1 MAKSTGPK
9 PPEKPRAA
17 APRARRTEAK
27 PALKLVV
34 PVPTP
39 VPVPV
44 PTGETPALV
53 TLRKKDLVERVCEA
67 SGLKKK
73 DVKPVIEA
81 TLRVL
86 GDALEAGSA
95 LAIPPLGKARVNRQ
109 TGSTGDEVLVVKLRR
124 PSPAATAAVTA
135 AEPGEDDN

>member
-1 MAKSTGPK
+1 MAKSTGSK

-17 APRARRTEAK
+17 APRARRTAAK

-34 PVPTP
+34 PVPAP
-39 VPVPV
+39 LAEP
-44 PTGETPALV
+44 PALL
-53 TLRKKDLVERVCEA
+53 TLRKKDLVERVCTA

-86 GDALEAGSA
+86 GDALEAGAA
-95 LAIPPLGKARVNRQ
+95 LAIPPLGKARVNKQ
-109 TGSTGDEVLVVKLRR
+109 TGTTGDAVLVVKLRR
-124 PSPAATAAVTA
+124 PPAAAPGGSPA
-135 AEPGEDDN
+135 PDGDGDDN